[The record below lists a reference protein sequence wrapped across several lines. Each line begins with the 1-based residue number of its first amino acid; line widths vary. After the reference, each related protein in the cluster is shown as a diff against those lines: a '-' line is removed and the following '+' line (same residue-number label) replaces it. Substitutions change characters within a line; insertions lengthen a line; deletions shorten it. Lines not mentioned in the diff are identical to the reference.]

1 MHKLILA
8 AFLLCLIPLST
19 ARADVDFSKPLDLKF
34 TAVDGSKVDLSKLRG
49 KVVLVD
55 FWATWCPPCVAL
67 SPEIVRLYGK
77 YHSQGL
83 EVISI
88 SADSDKSALLDF
100 IKKEGAKWP
109 QYFSD
114 TGDTSIFEN
123 FGIHEFPT
131 IWLLDKK
138 GVIANAN
145 FRDLWATENGL
156 TIDVHTQAR
165 VDAAVEAQLKAP

>member
-19 ARADVDFSKPLDLKF
+19 ARADVDFSKPLELKF
-34 TAVDGSKVDLSKLRG
+34 TAVDGRKVDLSKLRG
-49 KVVLVD
+49 KVVLID

-67 SPEIVRLYGK
+67 SPDIARLYDK

-83 EVISI
+83 EVISL
-88 SADSDKSALLDF
+88 SADSDKSAFLAF

-123 FGIHEFPT
+123 FGIELFPA

-138 GVIANAN
+138 GIANPH
-145 FRDLWATENGL
+145 FRDLWDTEEGL
-156 TIDVHTQAR
+156 AVNDNTRAK